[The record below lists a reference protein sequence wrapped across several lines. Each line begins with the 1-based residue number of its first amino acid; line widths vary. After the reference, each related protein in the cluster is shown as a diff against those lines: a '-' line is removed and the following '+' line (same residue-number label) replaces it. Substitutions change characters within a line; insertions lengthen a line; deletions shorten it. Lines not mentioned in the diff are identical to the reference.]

1 MNFFGFMDETGVLSN
16 DTKQPY
22 FALGLLRLYD
32 TSELLQKI
40 MAIKAKHKG
49 IITSQSKQDFM
60 IDELKF
66 SSLSTNK
73 FLPLYKEVIEVCLS
87 YENFYFSAFVIQK
100 DKVRSRGTIWDTQ
113 LQLAKAHIN
122 QHCKNH
128 HKISIIADYLN
139 KPKEGLVFENEMRKL
154 KQVFNAC
161 MLESNTSIFIQ
172 LVDLFVGA
180 IVYRYRNP
188 QQTSKRLNR
197 APKMQLVSFIEEKL
211 EEKTD
216 ILSKEHSNFSGTLR
230 DNFAIFGEK
239 FYFSVYE
246 K

>member
-1 MNFFGFMDETGVLSN
+1 MRFFGFMDETGVLSN
-16 DTKQPY
+16 DSKQPY

-32 TSELLQKI
+32 TGKLLQKI

-49 IITSQSKQDFM
+49 IILSQSKEDFM

-73 FLPLYKEVIEVCLS
+73 FLPLYKEVIETCLF
-87 YENFYFSAFVIQK
+87 YEHFYFSAFIIKK
-100 DKVRSRGTIWDTQ
+100 DKVRSKGTIWDTQ
-113 LQLAKAHIN
+113 LQLAKAHIK
-122 QHCKNH
+122 QHCKDNH
-128 HKISIIADYLN
+128 EIAIIADFLN
-139 KPKEGLVFENEMRKL
+139 KPKDGLFFEDEMRKL

-161 MLESNTSIFIQ
+161 MLESNASIFIQ

-180 IVYRYRNP
+180 IVYRYKKP
-188 QQTSKRLNR
+188 QVSSKRLNR
-197 APKMQLVSFIEEKL
+197 TPKMQLVTFIEEKL
-211 EEKTD
+211 KEKKSKDTD
-216 ILSKEHSNFSGTLR
+216 FSGSLGE
-230 DNFAIFGEK
+230 NFAIFGDK